1 MQDIPASSASRKCA
15 NCGQSHSASYKNYPI
30 LKQHAQDNFNKKR
43 QEMYADIVTSAHNA
57 VTDLQ
62 TTQTNSH
69 NETTNQI
76 NHLNK
81 QMNELHNT
89 VTNLTN
95 YINNY
100 LHQNN
105 DFITALIERAIITT
119 KHMTSPID
127 ITRQTT
133 QTYMNMAGTQQ
144 QNTSN
149 DNTKFTDDV
158 YIYDLMKTL
167 APNKTKTGIDQN
179 SND

>member
-1 MQDIPASSASRKCA
+1 MPEAWSPQEAMQASITLCEMCRIFLPLTQLQKRIQEKSELWTKPFSIIQIQ
-15 NCGQSHSASYKNYPI
+15 G
-30 LKQHAQDNFNKKR
+30 NFNKKR
-43 QEMYADIVTSAHNA
+43 QKTYADVVTSSHNA

-62 TTQTNSH
+62 TTQINSH

-81 QMNELHNT
+81 QINELRNT

-105 DFITALIERAIITT
+105 DFITALIAKAIITT
-119 KHMTSPID
+119 THMTSSID

-133 QTYMNMAGTQQ
+133 
-144 QNTSN
+144 
-149 DNTKFTDDV
+149 
-158 YIYDLMKTL
+158 
-167 APNKTKTGIDQN
+167 
-179 SND
+179 